1 MAKFWKRK
9 ILAIHVK
16 LIEFLLTWLNPP
28 WPSFRSDRRM
38 IKIEYLEFFF
48 FFFFFAGRKTT
59 TNIEPWKL

>member
-48 FFFFFAGRKTT
+48 FLLC
-59 TNIEPWKL
+59 W